1 MNADINDIRVE
12 RDFKGIS
19 FSSYKLTEVKTIL
32 LKCLDG
38 CKIEEA
44 CYWSAE
50 IVCAGH
56 YKELFDLVIYYYSK
70 FIHIANPKLANYL
83 DMRIRSIIDIIRS
96 YGSLELASRN
106 SGKIR
111 RLVCEMMLLL
121 CNTKKKYIM
130 SDIKVTGD
138 NLDLVSIRDKMKAPK
153 VSYLSEV
160 FSNEEDP
167 KEIYIP
173 INELCYQLSREG
185 GDTAAACYWI
195 EWVMEWSK
203 KCRKNS
209 IKVSIGRR
217 VFSDLSINSKD
228 QKDIIWM
235 LWECILKEVSTRNNI
250 LLTRVINS
258 MLYLFSVRY
267 STAVYM
273 KRRYLL
279 YAAITLLHMPITVL
293 NEPLLTEET
302 KELVEIVTKNIDSV
316 YKQIKSNEHSPN
328 TDYLF
333 NGLDKRSNL
342 EKSLK
347 KLEMLNSV
355 IGSSG
360 ITEEIET
367 EDNDGLIEDQPE
379 NTLDNQ
385 THK

>member
-1 MNADINDIRVE
+1 MNCDINDVRVE
-12 RDFKGIS
+12 KDFKGIS
-19 FSSYKLTEVKTIL
+19 FSGYKLTEVKSSL
-32 LKCLDG
+32 LKSLDG

-56 YKELFDLVIYYYSK
+56 YKELFDLIIYYYSK
-70 FIHIANPKLANYL
+70 YIHIANPKLANYL
-83 DMRIRSIIDIIRS
+83 DVRIKSIIDIIRS
-96 YGSLELASRN
+96 YGTFELSARN
-106 SGKIR
+106 SGKTRKLI
-111 RLVCEMMLLL
+111 CEIMTLL

-130 SDIKVTGD
+130 NDIKIESSS
-138 NLDLVSIRDKMKAPK
+138 LELVSIRDKMKAPK
-153 VSYLSEV
+153 VSYLADV

-167 KEIYIP
+167 KEIFIP
-173 INELCYQLSREG
+173 INELCYQLSIDG
-185 GDTAAACYWI
+185 GDTATACYWI
-195 EWVMEWSK
+195 EWVMEWDK
-203 KCRKNS
+203 KCRKNN
-209 IKVSIGRR
+209 IKVSIARR
-217 VFSDLSINSKD
+217 VFSDLPIHSKE

-235 LWECILKEVSTRNNI
+235 LWECILKEVSTRKNI

-267 STAVYM
+267 SPAVYI

-279 YAAITLLHMPITVL
+279 YASITLLHMPITVL
-293 NEPLLTEET
+293 NEPLLTEDT

-316 YKQIKSNEHSPN
+316 YKQIKTNEHSPN

-355 IGSSG
+355 MGNNNND
-360 ITEEIET
+360 IEK
-367 EDNDGLIEDQPE
+367 EPD
-379 NTLDNQ
+379 LDETNNSNEV
-385 THK
+385 